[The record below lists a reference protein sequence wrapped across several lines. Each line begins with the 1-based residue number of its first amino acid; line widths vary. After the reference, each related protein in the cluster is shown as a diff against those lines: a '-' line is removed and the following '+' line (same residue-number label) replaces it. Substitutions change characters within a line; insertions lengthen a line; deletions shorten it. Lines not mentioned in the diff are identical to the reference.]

1 MKGME
6 TQFSDP
12 LCKTKYST
20 IFPILHNIGYELH
33 GGQCL
38 TSSSGVGPQKYF
50 VCQSELWR
58 ITGGIL
64 GISIT

>member
-12 LCKTKYST
+12 ICMT
-20 IFPILHNIGYELH
+20 IFPVLHNIGYELH

-38 TSSSGVGPQKYF
+38 TSSSGVGPLKYF
-50 VCQSELWR
+50 ELQSVMWR

-64 GISIT
+64 VISIT